1 MQSVT
6 NLPAGTY
13 TFSAYIFTNGKT
25 IPGAGVQMFP
35 EVRDANDKLIF
46 NGNIEKTTVTNGWE
60 RRSVTFEVPKNSSV
74 KINMGFGPDA
84 YGTVWFDD
92 IQLEKS
98 ENAST
103 FNIVENSSFDNG
115 FTAWENFGSGTSS
128 VTRAGLNGF
137 CKMRQTH
144 RLG

>member
-1 MQSVT
+1 MSKRPYQH
-6 NLPAGTY
+6 LP
-13 TFSAYIFTNGKT
+13 
-25 IPGAGVQMFP
+25 PLEHRP
-35 EVRDANDKLIF
+35 
-46 NGNIEKTTVTNGWE
+46 
-60 RRSVTFEVPKNSSV
+60 VTFEVPKNSSV